1 MFSYVNSITLT
12 KPYALIVSLFV
23 QFMVR
28 PTSMQKIFGGPDR
41 VIYTT
46 AQ

>member
-1 MFSYVNSITLT
+1 MFSYVNTITLT

-23 QFMVR
+23 QFMVI
-28 PTSMQKIFGGPDR
+28 SMQKIFGGPDR